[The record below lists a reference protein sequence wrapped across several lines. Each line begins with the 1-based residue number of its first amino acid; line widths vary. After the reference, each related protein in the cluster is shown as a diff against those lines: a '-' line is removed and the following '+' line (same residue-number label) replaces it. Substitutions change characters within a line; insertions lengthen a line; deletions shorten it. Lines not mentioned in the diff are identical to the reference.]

1 MPWREGPGWAGHPA
15 APQHPLA
22 PQVQEVIEE
31 SRELLQRSAEAA
43 GEEQKR
49 RRELISQ
56 LRALETQP
64 VRQGKLVDLTQVRT
78 RPHWGKPPH
87 VLLCLA
93 WPRETTFSMPTGTKG
108 GPAPPGIQ
116 PARVACPTMD
126 ATPALPEARDRPK
139 SSQSSQG
146 DLCDLWG
153 QEARVAGSGPGGLH
167 VEGGPGTPP
176 GPGGKGSVGRA
187 QVCKGRMS
195 GG

>member
-1 MPWREGPGWAGHPA
+1 MPWREGRGWAGHPA

-87 VLLCLA
+87 ILLCLA

-108 GPAPPGIQ
+108 GLAPSWDPAGTSGVPDHGRRTC
-116 PARVACPTMD
+116 PA
-126 ATPALPEARDRPK
+126 
-139 SSQSSQG
+139 
-146 DLCDLWG
+146 
-153 QEARVAGSGPGGLH
+153 
-167 VEGGPGTPP
+167 GGPGPAQEFTV
-176 GPGGKGSVGRA
+176 KSGRPL
-187 QVCKGRMS
+187 
-195 GG
+195 